1 VTNNSTISDTLY
13 HIAEDGVVKYEPI
26 WSHSKANCP
35 IEYRVSRIENE
46 TERELTTAEKLVL
59 HHDASNGWMNLTTDN
74 YALDGEFWTIRLF
87 MRSSFS
93 TSPKM
98 DGAHVFKIEFRD
110 ICWDSVL

>member
-1 VTNNSTISDTLY
+1 MSLF
-13 HIAEDGVVKYEPI
+13 
-26 WSHSKANCP
+26 
-35 IEYRVSRIENE
+35 ENG

-59 HHDASNGWMNLTTDN
+59 RHDASNGWMNLTTDN